1 MNLKYDGE
9 VYSRFCNTPM
19 FQGRIVLDLDLW
31 KGASLYLKG
40 IKYWN
45 MRVTTTEMRDAGY
58 VSAEL
63 GQSFLNN
70 RLRLTVGG
78 MDLFKTYDSNTWVNR
93 LSNSITHM
101 NTDADS
107 RYVYVTLQF
116 KFGKMKSVQSSG
128 SIITEEKERL

>member
-1 MNLKYDGE
+1 M
-9 VYSRFCNTPM
+9 
-19 FQGRIVLDLDLW
+19 LDLDLW